1 MSPGRC
7 NGLQADFEGNSS
19 EQEDFVMRGVTL
31 NDLIE
36 LALMQR
42 PHHQQRLGLQAKRYC
57 RAITNR
63 FCADFPED
71 RHEEVLGQAFAELM
85 TVGPATLDGR
95 SGLSLFR
102 RAIFASIRIVRADYA
117 APGKRTRR
125 SGMTMPPPKIAA
137 EDIGR
142 FVDGEAIERA
152 TVSHPKG
159 AYLDFDAFE
168 SATAADAI
176 KQCEDRVD
184 AEWALR
190 RAPPGVAVALRLIH
204 LDDEPVAKAAA
215 AVGMSRFDLYRHTQ
229 AFAASWAKAA

>member
-1 MSPGRC
+1 
-7 NGLQADFEGNSS
+7 
-19 EQEDFVMRGVTL
+19 MRGVML

-36 LALMQR
+36 SALMQR
-42 PHHQQRLGLQAKRYC
+42 PYHQQRLGIQAKRYC
-57 RAITNR
+57 RAITSR

-85 TVGPATLDGR
+85 AVGPAALYAR

-102 RAIFASIRIVRADYA
+102 RAIFAAIRIVRAYYA

-125 SGMTMPPPKIAA
+125 PGMTMPPPRIAA

-142 FVDGEAIERA
+142 FADGEAIEHA

-168 SATAADAI
+168 STAAADAI

-184 AEWALR
+184 AELALR